1 MDKITAVK
9 TTHPGPAPDDDPQ
22 ETTTD
27 LDQEADASD
36 PANAS
41 AQGGD
46 ETAPSMELTFR
57 HQQLIG
63 ALVVAPDIQSA
74 CKAVG
79 VGRTTAHRWLND
91 PTFRAELARQ
101 RDAVLVEALD
111 SVKTH
116 AAQAMTELAGLLK
129 SKDDR
134 LRRLICNDLLGH
146 AIRVREL
153 EDIERRLAALEKGA
167 KHNERR
173 KGNVKLNHG

>member
-22 ETTTD
+22 ATTMD
-27 LDQEADASD
+27 LDQETDASD
-36 PANAS
+36 PA
-41 AQGGD
+41 QGGD
-46 ETAPSMELTFR
+46 EAAPPMELTLR

-63 ALVVAPDIQSA
+63 ALVVAPDIRAA

-91 PTFRAELARQ
+91 PAFRAELARQ

-116 AAQAMTELAGLLK
+116 AVRAMSELAGLLQ

-134 LRRLICNDLLGH
+134 LRRMICNDLLGH

-173 KGNVKLNHG
+173 SKNLNHG